1 MFESIE
7 QQDWSPPR
15 PSDAHRRGSARKD
28 RCRQCG
34 CTRLI
39 RWVDDLQRT
48 FYKADPDVDPVRY
61 GPCCTAL
68 FRSRPV
74 RDGLSWRARTDA
86 MDRKDARD
94 AGRYPS
100 GRHRALPMPKLGED
114 LD

>member
-7 QQDWSPPR
+7 QQDWAPAPAVDR
-15 PSDAHRRGSARKD
+15 RRGAARKD

-48 FYKADPDVDPVRY
+48 FYKADPAVDPVRY

-86 MDRKDARD
+86 MDRKDAREAD
-94 AGRYPS
+94 RRRRLRLP
-100 GRHRALPMPKLGED
+100 PMPRRGED